1 MKRTKKKKR
10 FSSKKWWIG
19 QGTSQPAQPIR
30 VPIYQLYLLGWS
42 PIEKCIKPFFSS
54 NSLAFP
60 VEVLSSTNR
69 GLTVTCHT
77 FITQQ
82 LVNRSIPSLTDR
94 GCFLA
99 FWLPRL
105 ETYKLRAPLHLWVR
119 EQHCIYLFTYLFL
132 TKKLSFFSWCIKS
145 PFAYSLVH
153 PCDSS

>member
-1 MKRTKKKKR
+1 MKRTKKKKDR
-10 FSSKKWWIG
+10 FSGQKWWIG

-30 VPIYQLYLLGWS
+30 IPIYRLYLIGWS
-42 PIEKCIKPFFSS
+42 PIERCIKPSFSS

-77 FITQQ
+77 FFTQQ
-82 LVNRSIPSLTDR
+82 LVDRSIPSLTDR

-105 ETYKLRAPLHLWVR
+105 ETYKLRTPLHF
-119 EQHCIYLFTYLFL
+119 EQNNTCIYLSTYLFQP
-132 TKKLSFFSWCIKS
+132 KKLLFFFWCIKS
-145 PFAYSLVH
+145 PFAYSLVYL
-153 PCDSS
+153 CVSS